1 MLTEFS
7 PFPVRKVSM
16 AGWPSPAALRAT
28 IRTSYRLDG
37 SSSDRGRDFSLPG
50 TRTVC
55 QFPTTL
61 PMSSTYRDIQHMH
74 SQVMV
79 LSYVVISCTQVY
91 LSNLIYAQSLTLH
104 TLHVKLN
111 KEQWLLSYS
120 PTLNHDKR
128 STHSTI
134 PESASCVTFSWANMT
149 NANAILKRTKAIL
162 LAKGAYYW
170 RKHRLLK
177 RKWPTSYQN
186 ALGWQVLLN
195 CVSTGFTVNGTG
207 RCYEYVLILKSN
219 NYKSDLITSAR
230 GKEEGGARFSH
241 SWRGNNSLHFV
252 PHLRSIS
259 AKH

>member
-1 MLTEFS
+1 
-7 PFPVRKVSM
+7 M

-55 QFPTTL
+55 QFPTTF
-61 PMSSTYRDIQHMH
+61 PMSSTYRGIQHMH
-74 SQVMV
+74 NQVTVCGDLMHTAVPLQPSYSV
-79 LSYVVISCTQVY
+79 LDFTHTACSTKN
-91 LSNLIYAQSLTLH
+91 SNFFFC
-104 TLHVKLN
+104 
-111 KEQWLLSYS
+111 S

-134 PESASCVTFSWANMT
+134 PESTSYVTFSWANVT
-149 NANAILKRTKAIL
+149 SAANAILKRTRAVL

-186 ALGWQVLLN
+186 AVGWQRLLN
-195 CVSTGFTVNGTG
+195 CVSTDFAVNGTG

-219 NYKSDLITSAR
+219 SYKSDLITNAK
-230 GKEEGGARFSH
+230 GKEEGGARFNH
-241 SWRGNNSLHFV
+241 SWWGNNSLHFV
-252 PHLRSIS
+252 PHLRSTS
-259 AKH
+259 VKH